1 MEKLKESII
10 RGKISVSEIKEINS
24 FFSNWLVTG
33 RRNISAKSLIA
44 EGLPIENVSI
54 TGE

>member
-10 RGKISVSEIKEINS
+10 RGKINVSEIKEINS
-24 FFSNWLVTG
+24 FSNWLVTG

-44 EGLPIENVSI
+44 EGLTIENVSI